1 MNIWLVMIFLGL
13 LTFATRLSFIALL
26 ERFKLPANFQRA
38 LRFVP
43 IAALSA
49 IIAPELGYYNNAL
62 ALSPANPRLLAGLVA
77 TLVAWR
83 TRSVIWTI
91 VAGLVVFWLLKL
103 WL

>member
-1 MNIWLVMIFLGL
+1 MTIWIVMISLGL
-13 LTFATRLSFIALL
+13 LTFLTRFSFITLL
-26 ERFKLPANFQRA
+26 ERINLPRSFQRG

-49 IIAPELGYYNNAL
+49 IIAMEMAFSNNTL
-62 ALSPANPRLLAGLVA
+62 ALSPTNPRLIAGMVA
-77 TLVAWR
+77 TLVAYK

-91 VAGLVVFWLLKL
+91 SAGMAIFWLLNI